1 MWRKIRDS
9 KTGSVQTLRWLGIYV
24 LNFLKWLVMATI
36 IGLIGGIVGT
46 VFHDCIELVTD
57 FRRENGWMLYL
68 LPFAGMLIVFLYHRA
83 GLRNDRGTNLVLD
96 SVHTEQH
103 VPFRMA
109 PLIFIGTILTHL
121 CGGSAGREGAALQI
135 GGSIGSTLGGIFHF
149 GEKDRHVLVMC
160 GMSAVF
166 TAMFGTPLTATV
178 FSMEV
183 VSVGIVYYSAFVP
196 CIISATVAYGLTSYL
211 GVNATRY
218 AVNIGYTLSL
228 SICLKVIVMAMLCGL
243 VGILFCV
250 ALHTVSH
257 LAKEK
262 ISNDYIRVCVGGVLV
277 ILLTLLVGADYYN
290 GAGTAMIQKALHSE
304 VPPTAFL
311 WKILF
316 TAVTIGMGFK
326 GGEIVPT
333 LFIGATFGN
342 FIGPVLGIDPSFAAA
357 VCMVA
362 MFCAVV
368 NCPIA
373 SVLLGLELFAR
384 TDMLLF
390 AIACGVSYVF
400 SGYYSLYSSQ
410 KIMYAKTR
418 PEYIN
423 KKAE

>member
-1 MWRKIRDS
+1 MKRKLWDN
-9 KTGSVQTLRWLGIYV
+9 QTLRGLLMY
-24 LNFLKWLVMATI
+24 LMNFMKWLVVASV
-36 IGLIGGIVGT
+36 IGLIGGLTGA
-46 VFHDCIELVTD
+46 VFHECIGLVTEV
-57 FRRENGWMLYL
+57 REEHFWMIFL
-68 LPFAGMLIVFLYHRA
+68 LPIAGLLIVFLYHRA

-96 SVHTEQH
+96 SIHTEQH

-109 PLIFIGTILTHL
+109 PLIFVGTILTHL

-135 GGSIGSTLGGIFHF
+135 GGSIGSTLGGILHF
-149 GEKDRHVLVMC
+149 NEKDRHVLVMC

-196 CIISATVAYGLTSYL
+196 CIISATVAYGLTSYM
-211 GVNATRY
+211 GVIATRY
-218 AVNIGYTLSL
+218 TIDIGYTLSFG
-228 SICLKVIVMAMLCGL
+228 ICLKIILLAMLCGL
-243 VGILFCV
+243 IGILFCV
-250 ALHTVSH
+250 MLHKTAHFSR
-257 LAKEK
+257 EK
-262 ISNDYIRVCVGGVLV
+262 LPNDYVRAFVGGVII
-277 ILLTLLVGADYYN
+277 ILLTFLVGSSDYN
-290 GAGTAMIQKALHSE
+290 GAGTALIQRALHGQ
-304 VPPTAFL
+304 VAADAFL
-311 WKILF
+311 WKIIF
-316 TAVTIGMGFK
+316 TAVTIGMGYK

-333 LFIGATFGN
+333 LAIGAVFGS
-342 FIGPVLGIDPSFAAA
+342 FAGPLLGVDASFAAA
-357 VCMVA
+357 ICMIA
-362 MFCAVV
+362 TFCAVV

-373 SVLLGLELFAR
+373 SVLLGLEIFGR

-423 KKAE
+423 KKAK

>member
-1 MWRKIRDS
+1 M
-9 KTGSVQTLRWLGIYV
+9 KTMIDNKSLRWLGIYI
-24 LNFLKWLVMATI
+24 LNFFKWLVMATI
-36 IGLIGGIVGT
+36 IGLIGGLTGA
-46 VFHDCIELVTD
+46 VFHACIGLVTEV
-57 FRRENGWMLYL
+57 REKHFWMLYL
-68 LPFAGMLIVFLYHRA
+68 LPFAGMTIVFLYHRA
-83 GLRNDRGTNLVLD
+83 GLQNDRGTNLVLD

-135 GGSIGSTLGGIFHF
+135 GGSIGSTLGGLFHF
-149 GEKDRHVLVMC
+149 DEKDRHVLVMC

-166 TAMFGTPLTATV
+166 TAMFGTPITATV

-196 CIISATVAYGLTSYL
+196 CIISSTVAYGLTGYL

-218 AVNIGYTLSL
+218 TINIAYTLSL
-228 SICLKVIVMAMLCGL
+228 SICLKVIVLAILCGL
-243 VGILFCV
+243 VGIVFCV
-250 ALHTVSH
+250 ALHKAAHIS
-257 LAKEK
+257 KEK
-262 ISNDYIRVCVGGVLV
+262 IKNDYLRAFAGGALIIV
-277 ILLTLLVGADYYN
+277 LTLLLGTTAYN
-290 GAGTAMIQKALHSE
+290 GAGTAMIQQALHGE
-304 VPPTAFL
+304 VSPLAFL

-316 TAVTIGMGFK
+316 TAITIGMGFK

-333 LFIGATFGN
+333 LFIGATLGGFV
-342 FIGPVLGIDPSFAAA
+342 GPLLGMDSSFAAA

-373 SVLLGLELFAR
+373 SVLLGLEMFGR

-390 AIACGVSYVF
+390 AIACSVSYVF

-423 KKAE
+423 KEAK

>member
-1 MWRKIRDS
+1 MKPLIDD
-9 KTGSVQTLRWLGIYV
+9 KTLRWLGIYI
-24 LNFLKWLVMATI
+24 LNFFKWLVMATI
-36 IGLIGGIVGT
+36 IGLIGGITGAI
-46 VFHDCIELVTD
+46 FHECIGIVTGV
-57 FRRENGWMLYL
+57 RETYPWMLYF
-68 LPFAGMLIVFLYHRA
+68 LPFAGMLIVFFYHRA

-96 SVHTEQH
+96 SIHTEQH

-135 GGSIGSTLGGIFHF
+135 GGSIGSTLGGLFRF
-149 GEKDRHVLVMC
+149 DEKDRHVLVMC

-166 TAMFGTPLTATV
+166 TAMFGTPLTATM

-196 CIISATVAYGLTSYL
+196 CIISATVAYGLTGYL
-211 GVNATRY
+211 GIAATRY
-218 AVNIGYTLSL
+218 TIHIAYTLSL
-228 SICLKVIVMAMLCGL
+228 SICLKVIALAILCGL

-250 ALHTVSH
+250 ALHKVSH
-257 LAKEK
+257 IAKEK
-262 ISNDYIRVCVGGVLV
+262 IPNDYLRAFTGGVL
-277 ILLTLLVGADYYN
+277 IIGLTLLLGTTAYN
-290 GAGTAMIQKALHSE
+290 GAGTAMIQQALHGE
-304 VPPTAFL
+304 VPKLAFL

-316 TAVTIGMGFK
+316 TAITIGMGFK

-333 LFIGATFGN
+333 LFIGATLGSVV
-342 FIGPVLGIDPSFAAA
+342 GPLLGVDSSFAAA

-373 SVLLGLELFAR
+373 SVLLGLEMFER

-423 KKAE
+423 KKAK

>member
-1 MWRKIRDS
+1 MRQWLFEN
-9 KTGSVQTLRWLGIYV
+9 KTLQWLGIYV
-24 LNFLKWLVMATI
+24 MNFLKWLMMATVIGI
-36 IGLIGGIVGT
+36 IGGLVGT
-46 VFHDCIELVTD
+46 LFHECIEKVTV
-57 FRRENGWMLYL
+57 FRQGHGWMIYL
-68 LPFAGMLIVFLYHRA
+68 LPFAGLLIVFLYHRA
-83 GLRNDRGTNLVLD
+83 EIRNDRGTNLVLD
-96 SVHTEQH
+96 SVHTKQH

-109 PLIFIGTILTHL
+109 PLIFVGTVLTHL

-135 GGSIGSTLGGIFHF
+135 GGSIGSTLGALVRFD
-149 GEKDRHVLVMC
+149 EKDRHVLVMC

-166 TAMFGTPLTATV
+166 AAMFGTPLTAAI

-196 CIISATVAYGLTSYL
+196 CIISATVAYGLTSYM

-218 AVNIGYTLSL
+218 TINIAYTLSPV
-228 SICLKVIVMAMLCGL
+228 ICLKVIGLAMLCGL

-250 ALHTVSH
+250 ALHQTAH
-257 LAKEK
+257 FAKEK
-262 ISNDYIRVCVGGVLV
+262 LQNDYVRVFVGGVLI
-277 ILLTLLVGADYYN
+277 ILLTLFVGNDAYN
-290 GAGTAMIQKALHSE
+290 GAGTAMIQRALHGE

-311 WKILF
+311 WKIVF
-316 TAVTIGMGFK
+316 TAITIGTGYK

-333 LFIGATFGN
+333 LFIGATFGS
-342 FIGPVLGIDPSFAAA
+342 FAGPLLGIDPSYAAA
-357 VCMVA
+357 LCMVA

-373 SVLLGLELFAR
+373 SVLLGLEMFGR

-410 KIMYAKTR
+410 KILYAKTR

-423 KKAE
+423 KKAK

>member
-1 MWRKIRDS
+1 M
-9 KTGSVQTLRWLGIYV
+9 KTIIDNKTLRLLGIYI
-24 LNFLKWLVMATI
+24 LNFVKWLVMATI
-36 IGLIGGIVGT
+36 IGLIGGLTGA
-46 VFHDCIELVTD
+46 VFHECIGLVTEV
-57 FRRENGWMLYL
+57 REKHFWMLYL
-68 LPFAGMLIVFLYHRA
+68 LPLAGMMIVFLYHRA
-83 GLRNDRGTNLVLD
+83 GLQNDRGTNLVLD

-135 GGSIGSTLGGIFHF
+135 GGSIGSTLGGLFHF
-149 GEKDRHVLVMC
+149 DEKDRHVLVMC

-166 TAMFGTPLTATV
+166 TAMFGTPITATV

-196 CIISATVAYGLTSYL
+196 CIISSTVAYGLTSYL

-218 AVNIGYTLSL
+218 TINIAYTLSL
-228 SICLKVIVMAMLCGL
+228 SICLKVIALAILCGL

-250 ALHTVSH
+250 ALHKVAHISR
-257 LAKEK
+257 EK
-262 ISNDYIRVCVGGVLV
+262 IKNDYLRAFAGGALIIV
-277 ILLTLLVGADYYN
+277 LTLLLGTTAYN
-290 GAGTAMIQKALHSE
+290 GAGTAMIQQALHGE
-304 VPPTAFL
+304 VPPLAFL

-316 TAVTIGMGFK
+316 TAITIGMGFK

-333 LFIGATFGN
+333 LFIGATLGSFV
-342 FIGPVLGIDPSFAAA
+342 GPLLGVDPSFAAA

-373 SVLLGLELFAR
+373 SVLLGLEMFGR

-423 KKAE
+423 KKAK